1 MGLAALV
8 TLALVWDARVP
19 PLASFWW
26 IAALGAGFY
35 LLGQVCM
42 FASLRH
48 TDASRASPLLTLKV
62 LFLAGFTVLFLGAH
76 MTGTQWLAAVLAVA
90 AAVALNYSGKGMP
103 PSAIVPL
110 LAACVGYSL
119 SDLYIR
125 DLVLAI
131 KAGGELSMFRASI
144 LAVGCSYVITG
155 VVALAALPLGG
166 GVRTL
171 RQWPY
176 AVPFAA
182 AWFSAMIVLFACF
195 ATIGVVPGNIVQS
208 SRGLISIFL
217 GAGLARLG
225 HTHLE
230 QKVSRWVL
238 VRRVVAAAAL
248 MAAIAMFLL
257 SGGYSTAHGI
267 ALK

>member
-1 MGLAALV
+1 L
-8 TLALVWDARVP
+8 
-19 PLASFWW
+19 
-26 IAALGAGFY
+26 
-35 LLGQVCM
+35 
-42 FASLRH
+42 SL
-48 TDASRASPLLTLKV
+48 KI
-62 LFLAGFTVLFLGAH
+62 LFLSGFTVLFLGAH
-76 MTGTQWLAAVLAVA
+76 MTSWQWLAAALAVA

-103 PSAIVPL
+103 LAAIVPL
-110 LAACVGYSL
+110 LGACVGYSL

-131 KAGGELSMFRASI
+131 KVGGGLSMFRASV
-144 LAVGCSYVITG
+144 LAVGCSYVVTG
-155 VVALAALPLGG
+155 VAALAAVPFGG

-182 AWFSAMIVLFACF
+182 AWFTAMIVLFACF
-195 ATIGVVPGNIVQS
+195 ATMGVLPGNIVQS
-208 SRGLISIFL
+208 SRGLISIFI
-217 GAGLARLG
+217 GAALAHLG

-238 VRRVVAAAAL
+238 LRRAVAAAAL
-248 MAAIAMFLL
+248 MAAIAMFVL
-257 SGGYSTAHGI
+257 SGDCSPAHGI